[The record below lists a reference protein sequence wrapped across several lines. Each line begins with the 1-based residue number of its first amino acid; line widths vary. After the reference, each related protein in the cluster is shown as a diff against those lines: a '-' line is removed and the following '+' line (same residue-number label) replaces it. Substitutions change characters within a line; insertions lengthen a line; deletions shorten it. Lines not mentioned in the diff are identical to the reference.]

1 LNLIW
6 IIIDCL
12 RPDHLGCY
20 GYPRLTSPH
29 IDRFAREAAR
39 FETVISPH
47 IPTQPAHTTAFSSR
61 DVFAHQIVAQ
71 GGARELDPSV
81 PLLPRLLAERG
92 YFTAAV
98 DNIGRWFAPA
108 FERYLEY
115 PRWNHDGA
123 APWRNGEQVTAGA
136 MEALA
141 ACRSAGRPFF
151 LFLHYWDPHTPYLPP
166 APFDRMFY
174 TGDPTHARHTSME
187 PVFASAW
194 FANYFREWLD
204 GIRDIE
210 FVKAQYDASIAYT
223 DVCVRHVLT
232 RLEELSLLDESVI
245 VIGADHGE
253 ELDEHGC
260 WFDHHGLYE
269 TNVRV
274 PLLIRQPGG
283 VGAGRVVRGPVSF
296 LDVAPTLL
304 ELAGLADVAAAA
316 GMQGT
321 SLVRRLQGEKDEPGT
336 AEAVYLTECTW
347 MRKRGWR
354 VQRPSESWKLIEAL
368 EPDIYGKP
376 PVELYDLAADP
387 GETRNLAELC
397 PEVVT
402 RLQEEMRAWV
412 GARRAATGSGE
423 PLEEQQGALRMW
435 QPRFIAGRAAAAET
449 ELSTHAAP
457 SPKSGKD

>member
-1 LNLIW
+1 VNIVW
-6 IIIDCL
+6 IIVDCL

-20 GYPRLTSPH
+20 GYRRLTSPH
-29 IDRFAREAAR
+29 IDRFARGAVR

-47 IPTQPAHTTAFSSR
+47 IPTHPAHTTAFTSR

-71 GGARELDPSV
+71 GGERDLDPSV
-81 PLLPRLLAERG
+81 PMLPRLLADQG
-92 YFTAAV
+92 YLTAAV

-115 PRWNHDGA
+115 PRWNHEGTV
-123 APWRNGEQVTAGA
+123 PWRNGEQVTGGA
-136 MEALA
+136 LEALE
-141 ACRSAGRPFF
+141 ACRAANRPFF

-166 APFDRMFY
+166 PPFDRMFY
-174 TGDPTHARHTSME
+174 TGDPTDPHHASMG
-187 PVFASAW
+187 PVMASEW
-194 FANYFREWLD
+194 FGNYFREWLE

-223 DVCVRHVLT
+223 DVCISRVFN
-232 RLEELSLLDESVI
+232 RLEELGMLDESV
-245 VIGADHGE
+245 VVLGADHGE

-274 PLLIRQPGG
+274 PLLVRLPRGTGG
-283 VGAGRVVRGPVSF
+283 GRLVRGPVSL

-304 ELAGLADVAAAA
+304 DLAGLPEVAAAA
-316 GMQGT
+316 GMQGH
-321 SLVRRLQGEKDEPGT
+321 SLASRLRGETDERGT
-336 AEAVYLTECTW
+336 WESLYLTECTW

-376 PVELYDLAADP
+376 AVELYDLATDP
-387 GETRNLAELC
+387 GEQQNLASER
-397 PEVVT
+397 PEMT
-402 RLQEEMRAWV
+402 ARLQEEMAVWV
-412 GARRAATGSGE
+412 AARRAATGSDE
-423 PLEEQQGALRMW
+423 PLEEQKNALRLW
-435 QPRFIAGRAAAAET
+435 QPRFIAGRLAQ
-449 ELSTHAAP
+449 
-457 SPKSGKD
+457 

>member
-1 LNLIW
+1 VNIVW
-6 IIIDCL
+6 IIVDCL

-29 IDRFAREAAR
+29 IDRFAREAVR
-39 FETVISPH
+39 FETVVSPH

-71 GGARELDPSV
+71 GGERELSPDI
-81 PLLPRLLAERG
+81 PLLPRLLGERG

-115 PRWNHDGA
+115 PRWSHDGTQ
-123 APWRNGEQVTAGA
+123 PWRNGEQVTAGA

-141 ACRSAGRPFF
+141 ECRRTGRPFF

-166 APFDRMFY
+166 PPFDRMFY
-174 TGDPTHARHTSME
+174 ADDPCDPRHASME
-187 PVFASAW
+187 PVMGSPW

-204 GIRDIE
+204 GIRDRE
-210 FVKAQYDASIAYT
+210 FVKAQYDASIAYA
-223 DVCVRHVLT
+223 DVCIRHVLN
-232 RLEELSLLDESVI
+232 RLEELKLLDESVL
-245 VIGADHGE
+245 VLGADHGE

-274 PLLIRQPGG
+274 PLLIRLPGA
-283 VGAGRVVRGPVSF
+283 VEAGRAVRAPVN
-296 LDVAPTLL
+296 LMDVAPTLL
-304 ELAGLADVAAAA
+304 ELAGLADVAKEAR
-316 GMQGT
+316 MQGQ
-321 SLVRRLQGEKDEPGT
+321 SLVRHLHGEEERATG
-336 AEAVYLTECTW
+336 EAVYLTECTW

-354 VQRPSESWKLIEAL
+354 VERPGERWKLIEAL

-376 PVELYDLAADP
+376 PVELYDLLTDP
-387 GETRNLAELC
+387 GEQANLADAR
-397 PEVVT
+397 PEVVA
-402 RLQEEMRAWV
+402 RLQAEMEAHV
-412 GARRAATGSGE
+412 AARRAAEGSGE
-423 PLEEQQGALRMW
+423 PLEEQKGALRLW
-435 QPRFIAGRAAAAET
+435 QPRFIAGRA
-449 ELSTHAAP
+449 
-457 SPKSGKD
+457 GG